1 VTSSGAPSELNRSL
15 ANTDFKKS
23 NKSNKPEKTKRYELL
38 NGLVI
43 VLAIINP
50 KLLEVDDTLGVYIFN

>member
-1 VTSSGAPSELNRSL
+1 VTSSSAPSGPSRSS
-15 ANTDFKKS
+15 ANTDSKKS
-23 NKSNKPEKTKRYELL
+23 NKSDKPEKTKRYKLL

-50 KLLEVDDTLGVYIFN
+50 ELLEVDDTLGVYAFS

>member
-1 VTSSGAPSELNRSL
+1 VTSSGALSGPSGSL
-15 ANTDFKKS
+15 ANTDSKKS
-23 NKSNKPEKTKRYELL
+23 NKSDKPEKTEQYELP

-50 KLLEVDDTLGVYIFN
+50 ELLEVDDTPGVYAFT

>member
-1 VTSSGAPSELNRSL
+1 VTSSGAPSGPSGSS

-23 NKSNKPEKTKRYELL
+23 NKSDKPEKTERYKLPD
-38 NGLVI
+38 GLVT

-50 KLLEVDDTLGVYIFN
+50 KLLEVDDTLGVYAFS

>member
-1 VTSSGAPSELNRSL
+1 VTFSGALSGPSGFL
-15 ANTDFKKS
+15 ANTNSKKS
-23 NKSNKPEKTKRYELL
+23 NKSNKPKKTKRYKLF

-50 KLLEVDDTLGVYIFN
+50 KLLEVDDTLGVYAFN

>member
-1 VTSSGAPSELNRSL
+1 VTSSGALSGPSGSL
-15 ANTDFKKS
+15 ANTDSKKS
-23 NKSNKPEKTKRYELL
+23 NKSNKPEKTKRYKLS

-50 KLLEVDDTLGVYIFN
+50 KLLEVDDTLEVYAFS

>member
-1 VTSSGAPSELNRSL
+1 MTSSGALSRPSRSL
-15 ANTDFKKS
+15 ANTNSKKS
-23 NKSNKPEKTKRYELL
+23 NKSNKPEKTERYELP

-50 KLLEVDDTLGVYIFN
+50 KLLEVDDTLGVYAFS